1 VKVGILYVVAAWLL
15 LQITDVLSSMLPV
28 PGWTGALVFTL
39 LLIGFIPVLIFSWVY
54 EMTPEGLK
62 RESEIDRSQSI
73 TPETGRKINTLI
85 VVLLILAIATVGL
98 DRLIPEGPGTMDPS
112 VLEASDGSDAPDG
125 AELAAQKFAPKSD
138 RSVAVLPFANRSARE
153 EDAYF
158 VDGIHDDILTQ
169 LARIGS
175 LTVISRTSVEK
186 FRDTTQSMKEIGA
199 TLGVKTIL
207 EGGVQRAGDR
217 VRINVQLID
226 VDTDAHLWAQTYDRE
241 LTTANIFAI
250 QSEIS
255 TAIADSLE
263 ATLSPAEQE
272 QLGTE
277 QTQNLAALEAY
288 FRGRS
293 ALAKRTSDSLA
304 MAVSHFEEAI
314 ELDPQYALAFVGLA
328 ETHILQTS
336 YSGLPPADRDVLVV
350 PLVEKALSID
360 ERLGEAYIALG
371 AIEGDVGQ
379 QEMLYRRGTEQAPG
393 YVTAHL
399 WYGGFLVDLGQL
411 EEATDRLETALRVD
425 PLASIIRITLG
436 SVQEGLGRFD
446 DARGQSASV
455 ARSNPEFA
463 AAYESLGNLD
473 AFVDNRID
481 KAIGQL
487 HMAVSAA
494 EALFEQMPRH
504 FWAVWVLGL
513 DDLRAG
519 RIDVAI
525 ERYENAIPSLR
536 DTADRSNIDHVPGF
550 AYLLQLDG
558 QVERAAVLLDNAL
571 EISRSIPML
580 GVNGRALLEVEI
592 LVTQGRTEEAMAA
605 LRKAVDAGWRLP
617 WRWQLVHDPLL
628 EPLRVEPR
636 YQSIIAEIEADM
648 AAQLARVREME
659 ARGELVPI
667 PPLPES
673 GEGGGSDAH
682 PLR

>member
-473 AFVDNRID
+473 AFVDNR
-481 KAIGQL
+481 
-487 HMAVSAA
+487 
-494 EALFEQMPRH
+494 
-504 FWAVWVLGL
+504 L